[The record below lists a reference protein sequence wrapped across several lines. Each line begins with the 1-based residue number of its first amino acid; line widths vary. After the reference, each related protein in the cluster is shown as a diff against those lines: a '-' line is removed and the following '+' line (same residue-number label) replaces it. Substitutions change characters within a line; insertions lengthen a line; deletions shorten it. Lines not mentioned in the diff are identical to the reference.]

1 MRFWA
6 NESVD
11 YWATIGSSAAHG
23 FPKRVDFKRI
33 EAASSISDIG
43 QCREP
48 SEVLH
53 GSRRFLSA
61 FATIPAGCNRFM
73 RTGSRQG
80 FRAGEKACIEM
91 LDAFRYPKTCSGS
104 RQGFR
109 NRWRAGSHRNA

>member
-11 YWATIGSSAAHG
+11 YSATIGSSAAHG
-23 FPKRVDFKRI
+23 FPKRVDSKRI

-61 FATIPAGCNRFM
+61 FATIPAGC
-73 RTGSRQG
+73 SRLPHG
-80 FRAGEKACIEM
+80 KRARGIADESGTATHYR
-91 LDAFRYPKTCSGS
+91 RYG
-104 RQGFR
+104 
-109 NRWRAGSHRNA
+109 